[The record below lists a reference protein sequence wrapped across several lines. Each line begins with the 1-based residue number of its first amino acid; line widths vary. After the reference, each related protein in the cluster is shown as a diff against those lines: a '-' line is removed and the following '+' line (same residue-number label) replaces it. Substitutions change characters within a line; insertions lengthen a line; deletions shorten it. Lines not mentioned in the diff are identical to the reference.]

1 MLKNLI
7 VDTNLLLLWVIGSI
21 DSGKYLSTSTRLD
34 KFNYRDFDKVNS
46 LIGKYDALYITPYIA
61 TEVSNLIDLKGYA
74 RTKALEIF
82 KALLLDTVIVA
93 DTNLHLD
100 IDGNTFYIYGLTDNS
115 LIKLVKNYYVLT
127 DDNRLCSALFEVNP
141 EYVLPYSV
149 VQHEI

>member
-1 MLKNLI
+1 M
-7 VDTNLLLLWVIGSI
+7 
-21 DSGKYLSTSTRLD
+21 
-34 KFNYRDFDKVNS
+34 
-46 LIGKYDALYITPYIA
+46 
-61 TEVSNLIDLKGYA
+61 
-74 RTKALEIF
+74 
-82 KALLLDTVIVA
+82 A

-141 EYVLPYSV
+141 EYVFPYSV